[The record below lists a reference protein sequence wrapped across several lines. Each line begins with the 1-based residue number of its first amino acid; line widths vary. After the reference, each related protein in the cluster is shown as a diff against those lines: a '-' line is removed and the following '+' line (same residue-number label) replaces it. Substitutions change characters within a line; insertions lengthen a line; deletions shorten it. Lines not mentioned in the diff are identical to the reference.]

1 MKSSSTHT
9 RTKAVRGKTGNR
21 SHLPDPTPLLLA
33 TDLEPK
39 DVARVLQAHSFQD
52 WQQADRNLQA
62 MAGEPATRK
71 ALAIILPTLLASLA
85 ETANPDQG
93 LNEWERYA
101 DSGIHRLQLFQY
113 LANAP
118 HINDVL
124 GTVFGNSPAMA
135 QTLFREP
142 LLVYWIEDDRVLV
155 RRQTRSKLLG
165 TLENVQEGVQ
175 SYDAKCEA
183 LRRFKRREM
192 LRLGIRDLLAIAKP
206 IETYTVLSDL
216 AAVVLQTAHD
226 LVSQELQRQHGYW
239 ESADLTKGK
248 NRIGLSVLAMGK
260 LGGWEL
266 NYSSDV
272 DLIYVY
278 QAPERMTESRKGQE
292 ALSGSEYFHALA
304 RELTNVLSVSTAEG
318 ALFRVDMRLRPEGEV
333 GPLACSVED
342 ACHYYQTRG
351 RTWERLAFLKAK
363 PIAGDL
369 QIGRSFIRKLRPFVY
384 GTREIAPQIFSEI
397 QALRSQMVSKMKRRG
412 ELEHNVKLGIGG
424 IREIEFIV
432 QGLQLRWG
440 YRYPGI
446 RDRQTLKSL
455 VKLVRVGKLKIGV
468 LKQLKASYI
477 FLRDLENKIQ
487 MVHELQTHLLPTKTE
502 EIAKCAMRMRYPK
515 RETTTQT
522 VEVFLRDYREHTE
535 NVHYHY
541 RKIVENVAV
550 NEKM

>member
-1 MKSSSTHT
+1 MKSPSTYT
-9 RTKAVRGKTGNR
+9 RTKAARGKTGKR

-33 TDLEPK
+33 TDLASK

-52 WQQADRNLQA
+52 WQKADRNLQA

-85 ETANPDQG
+85 ETADPDQG

-118 HINDVL
+118 HINEVL
-124 GTVFGNSPAMA
+124 GTVFGSSPAMA
-135 QTLFREP
+135 QTLFRDP

-155 RRQTRSKLLG
+155 RRQTRSNLLG
-165 TLENVQEGVQ
+165 TLENVQEGLKN
-175 SYDAKCEA
+175 YDSQCEA

-192 LRLGIRDLLAIAKP
+192 LRLGIRDLLGIATP
-206 IETYTVLSDL
+206 METYTVLSDV
-216 AAVVLQTAHD
+216 AATVIQAAHD
-226 LVSQELQRQHGYW
+226 LVDQKLQKQHGHW
-239 ESADLTKGK
+239 GGTGK

-292 ALSGSEYFHALA
+292 PLSGSEYFHALA

-342 ACHYYQTRG
+342 ASHYYQTRG

-369 QIGRSFIRKLRPFVY
+369 QIGRSFIRKLRPFIY
-384 GTREIAPQIFSEI
+384 GTREMAPQIFSEI
-397 QALRSQMVSKMKRRG
+397 QVLRSQMVSKMKRRG

-455 VKLVRVGKLKIGV
+455 VRLVRVGKLRMETMKE
-468 LKQLKASYI
+468 LKSSYI
-477 FLRDLENKIQ
+477 FLRNLENKIQ

-502 EIAKCAMRMRYPK
+502 EVAKCAMRIGYRRGESCK
-515 RETTTQT
+515 QTAET
-522 VEVFLRDYREHTE
+522 FLMDYRHHTS
-535 NVHYHY
+535 NVHDFYQQ
-541 RKIVENVAV
+541 IIETDAIG
-550 NEKM
+550 

>member
-9 RTKAVRGKTGNR
+9 TKRGTSRKTENR
-21 SHLPDPTPLLLA
+21 SDLPDPTLLLLA
-33 TDLEPK
+33 TDLAPK
-39 DVARVLQAHSFQD
+39 EVARMLQAYGVQN

-62 MAGEPATRK
+62 LAGEPSTRK
-71 ALAIILPTLLASLA
+71 ALAMILPTLLGSLA
-85 ETANPDQG
+85 QTADPDQA
-93 LNEWERYA
+93 LNEWERFA

-113 LANAP
+113 LAKAP
-118 HINDVL
+118 HIIEVL
-124 GTVFGNSPAMA
+124 GTVFGNSPSMA
-135 QTLFREP
+135 QTLLREP

-155 RRQTRSKLLG
+155 RRQTRSKLLA
-165 TLENVQEGVQ
+165 TLENMQEGVK
-175 SYDAKCEA
+175 SFEAKCEA

-192 LRLGIRDLLAIAKP
+192 LRLGIRDLLGIAKP
-206 IETYTVLSDL
+206 IETYTVLSDVA
-216 AAVVLQTAHD
+216 AAVIQVAYD
-226 LVSQELQRQHGYW
+226 LVDQKLQCQHGGW
-239 ESADLTKGK
+239 ELEDSTRGK

-278 QAPERMTESRKGQE
+278 QAPSGMTNAGKGQE
-292 ALSGSEYFHALA
+292 ALSGSEYFHVLA

-333 GPLACSVED
+333 GPLVCSVED

-363 PIAGDL
+363 SIAGDL
-369 QIGRSFIRKLRPFVY
+369 RIGQSLIKKLGSFVY
-384 GTREIAPQIFSEI
+384 GTREVAPQVFTAIH
-397 QALRSQMVSKMKRRG
+397 ALRSQMVSKLKRRG
-412 ELEHNVKLGIGG
+412 ELERNVKLGIGG

-446 RDRQTLKSL
+446 KDRQTLKSL
-455 VKLVRVGKLKIGV
+455 VKLFRVGKLKSEA
-468 LKQLKASYI
+468 LHQLQTSYV
-477 FLRDLENKIQ
+477 FLRNLENKIQ

-502 EIAKCAMRMRYPK
+502 ELAKCALRMGYPK
-515 RETTTQT
+515 EGTAKHTA
-522 VEVFLRDYREHTE
+522 ESLLADYCQHTSQ
-535 NVHYHY
+535 VHLLY
-541 RKIVENVAV
+541 KQIL
-550 NEKM
+550 KPSK